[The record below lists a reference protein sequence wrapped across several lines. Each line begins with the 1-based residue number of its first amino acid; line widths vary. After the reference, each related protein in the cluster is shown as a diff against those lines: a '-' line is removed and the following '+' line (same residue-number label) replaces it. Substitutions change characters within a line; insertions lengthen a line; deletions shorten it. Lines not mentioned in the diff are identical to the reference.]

1 MHAVCRGLVVEPTC
15 AAMAMPMDPGREG
28 ARVGG
33 TDNRPVLIIER
44 RIDGVAWVNN
54 AESSGGG
61 NNNSAQRAVGG
72 SGNN

>member
-1 MHAVCRGLVVEPTC
+1 MQGVGGWTYVR
-15 AAMAMPMDPGREG
+15 AAMAMAMDPGREG

-54 AESSGGG
+54 AESSG
-61 NNNSAQRAVGG
+61 NNNSGGQRGVGG
-72 SGNN
+72 KRDEGCA